1 MTGEDL
7 CSWIWVVDVPDISM
21 DQGWLITP
29 HTLKDRSAFNP
40 KSQLL
45 IETQLHRL
53 NPFPQASNM
62 AFKDPTLTD
71 WALGKGGV
79 RTDEMVTHLRS
90 TSTPSLSPLREGESG
105 KG

>member
-1 MTGEDL
+1 LEDR
-7 CSWIWVVDVPDISM
+7 P
-21 DQGWLITP
+21 
-29 HTLKDRSAFNP
+29 AFNS

-62 AFKDPTLTD
+62 AFKDPAFAD
-71 WALGKGGV
+71 WALGKGGG
-79 RTDEMVTHLRS
+79 RTDEMVIHLRS

>member
-1 MTGEDL
+1 
-7 CSWIWVVDVPDISM
+7 M
-21 DQGWLITP
+21 DQGWLVAS
-29 HTLKDRSAFNP
+29 HTLEDRSAFNP
-40 KSQLL
+40 KGQLL

-71 WALGKGGV
+71 WTLNQFGMSA
-79 RTDEMVTHLRS
+79 DEVIIHLRS